1 MDGGRS
7 FNRIIFLLFTVLL
20 LFPVIFAAK
29 FEYCDRRG
37 NYPVKVDELE
47 VSPDPVKSGQPATF
61 TVSAST
67 EKNLS
72 GGKFVVEVSLFGLHI
87 HSESHD
93 LCEETSC
100 PIAPGKFSLSHS
112 QSLPPFTPP
121 GSYVVKI
128 ILRDSKNQQLTCISF
143 KLKIV
148 FGDAESAISEKSL
161 VAES

>member
-67 EKNLS
+67 
-72 GGKFVVEVSLFGLHI
+72 GKALVFRIL
-87 HSESHD
+87 
-93 LCEETSC
+93 
-100 PIAPGKFSLSHS
+100 
-112 QSLPPFTPP
+112 QSF
-121 GSYVVKI
+121 
-128 ILRDSKNQQLTCISF
+128 
-143 KLKIV
+143 
-148 FGDAESAISEKSL
+148 
-161 VAES
+161 

>member
-1 MDGGRS
+1 MDGGSS
-7 FNRIIFLLFTVLL
+7 FNRILFLLVAVLL
-20 LFPVIFAAK
+20 LSPFILAAE
-29 FEYCDRRG
+29 FDYCDRRG
-37 NYPVKVDELE
+37 NYPVKVDELQ

-93 LCEETSC
+93 LCEETKC

-121 GSYVVKI
+121 GMYSVKI
-128 ILRDSKNQQLTCISF
+128 ILRDSKNHQLTCINF

-148 FGDAESAISEKSL
+148 FGEEESL